1 MGAGR
6 AEGAGRS
13 EVAEKAAARPERCA
27 GRRPERRLVPIPGV
41 FYGGG
46 CSYMACR
53 GLMMGGIEDVLLVT
67 HGPVGCAYFAGIN
80 GYRGADDDWR
90 QRHTGRTFVTHMNE
104 TDVVFGAE
112 AKLARAIDEAVAL
125 YAPRAIAVCATCPV
139 GLIGD
144 DIETV
149 CAEASACHG
158 IDILS
163 LSCEGF
169 KERPGWLLAGERIM
183 GEWVGRGDGPAAGG
197 GPAGGAASGDVG
209 NPFTLHFMSESY
221 EAERKVAIGALL
233 RSAGYDVVCSMMGS
247 TTYEQITRCQ
257 RARLVA
263 LDSGKQID
271 AVPRMFQERYGCGFM
286 RVHLC
291 GVGSTAASL
300 RAMAAF
306 FGDEGLAARTEQ
318 VVAAEIERVYEG
330 LAAARRRYEGTVVAV
345 FEDIFRSNDYATL
358 SGELG
363 MDVVMVSQDYGAR
376 RYTDQGYTVHL
387 PAALVGRLPDSIAAA
402 FGGGVEG
409 AAGKESAAESAAEGV
424 EAGGAEGGR
433 VEAGRAESG
442 GAARTVASLPGC
454 PHLHCPGRDLA
465 WIPAVLDAR
474 SVSGLL
480 DALRP
485 AIAFAGIEERFGYA
499 EATVRSELF
508 SSDVRGCDY
517 TGFDAPLQFARDI
530 EAAANVSRWYH
541 DVPAWAVDGA
551 DEPGG
556 PNESDATNPKGAE
569 VR

>member
-1 MGAGR
+1 MEAGGSQGAG
-6 AEGAGRS
+6 
-13 EVAEKAAARPERCA
+13 AAATRP
-27 GRRPERRLVPIPGV
+27 GRRLLPIPGV

-53 GLMMGGIEDVLLVT
+53 GLMMGGIEDVLLIT

-80 GYRGADDDWR
+80 GHRGGDDDWR

-149 CAEASACHG
+149 CAEASARHG
-158 IDILS
+158 IDVLS

-169 KERPGWLLAGERIM
+169 RERQGWLLAGERIM
-183 GEWVGRGDGPAAGG
+183 EEWVGRGDDAGRG
-197 GPAGGAASGDVG
+197 EPAGNAG

-221 EAERKVAIGALL
+221 EAERKIAIGGLL
-233 RSAGYDVVCSMMGS
+233 RAAGYDVVCSMMGS
-247 TTYEQITRCQ
+247 TTYEQITRSQ
-257 RARLVA
+257 RARIVV

-286 RVHLC
+286 RVHMS

-306 FGDEGLAARTEQ
+306 FGDEDLAACTEQ
-318 VVAAEIERVYEG
+318 VIATELGRVSEP
-330 LAAARRRYEGTVVAV
+330 LAAARGRYEGTVVAV

-376 RYTDQGYTVHL
+376 RYTDRGYTVHL
-387 PAALVGRLPDSIAAA
+387 PAALVGRLPGSLAAA
-402 FGGGVEG
+402 FVEDAEG
-409 AAGKESAAESAAEGV
+409 AAADGC
-424 EAGGAEGGR
+424 AGQ
-433 VEAGRAESG
+433 
-442 GAARTVASLPGC
+442 TVASLPGC

-474 SVSGLL
+474 DVSRLL

-499 EATVRSELF
+499 GATVRSELF

-530 EAAANVSRWYH
+530 EAAANVSRWYR
-541 DVPAWAVDGA
+541 DVPAWAI
-551 DEPGG
+551 
-556 PNESDATNPKGAE
+556 DATKGAE
-569 VR
+569 AR